1 MYKILTTAAVATA
14 LATSAF
20 AGGYEEPELE
30 GEVFV
35 EENGSS
41 SASSGSM
48 GGLGAGPIIGGVLA
62 LAAIGALA
70 GSDDDTADDDDGQTA
85 IQN

>member
-14 LATSAF
+14 MATSAF

-35 EENGSS
+35 EESGS
-41 SASSGSM
+41 SASSAGGSL
-48 GGLGAGPIIGGVLA
+48 GGLGAGPIIGGVVA
-62 LAAIGALA
+62 LAAIAALA
-70 GSDDDTADDDDGQTA
+70 NSDDDTSD
-85 IQN
+85 